1 MTKELMTRKD
11 DIPNFS
17 DASCSLSAFILEE
30 EYKGTLPTLDVKD
43 VIFRK
48 IIQIL
53 VQFFCMPN
61 AKFFNSELYYF
72 ERILAISHYLSPKGT
87 FCNDVHLTP
96 PLRLYIIFMI
106 TNQPTEKNQPKSPS
120 WKLQ

>member
-53 VQFFCMPN
+53 VQFFVCQMRN
-61 AKFFNSELYYF
+61 FSIQNC
-72 ERILAISHYLSPKGT
+72 IT
-87 FCNDVHLTP
+87 
-96 PLRLYIIFMI
+96 LRGF
-106 TNQPTEKNQPKSPS
+106 
-120 WKLQ
+120 